1 MRNEK
6 CEKTGKNCYNIIAY
20 SVITI
25 YICKKKEM
33 KTTTRIKRIGNS
45 RGVVIPSEILRELS
59 LSERDCLD
67 IRTED
72 GKIILSASSVE
83 ETFSGPFTGP
93 FAELSGDPNLWGGPL
108 SAVEYE
114 DELRRG
120 RHSVKEMETW

>member
-1 MRNEK
+1 MQKR
-6 CEKTGKNCYNIIAY
+6 
-20 SVITI
+20 
-25 YICKKKEM
+25 KEM

-59 LSERDCLD
+59 LSERDSLD
-67 IRTED
+67 IRTEE
-72 GKIILSASSVE
+72 GKIILSASSAE

-93 FAELSGDPNLWGGPL
+93 FAELSGDPNLWGGSM

-120 RHSVKEMETW
+120 RHSVKDMETW